1 MSAWRWSVA
10 RLKAYAELTRLHRP
24 IGSLLLLWPT
34 WWALWLASGGLPDPK
49 FLAVFTAGVL
59 TMRSAGCAIN
69 DYLDRDFDR
78 YVERTRSRPL
88 ARGAIRPA
96 EALVICVLLLMV
108 SLALVLTLN
117 RRTQELAVIGA
128 LLAVTYP
135 LGKRLTHM
143 PQVYL
148 GLAFGWGIPMAFAAV
163 QDKVPPIAWLL
174 LIANVFW
181 TVAYDT
187 FYAMTDRTDDL
198 KIGVKSTA
206 ILFGEDD
213 RLIVGVLQASALA
226 TLALVGWQGR
236 LGPWFYGGL
245 GVAALTALHHQYLT
259 RQREPAACFRA
270 FLANNWFGAAVFA
283 GIAAHF
289 WMQP

>member
-1 MSAWRWSVA
+1 
-10 RLKAYAELTRLHRP
+10 
-24 IGSLLLLWPT
+24 
-34 WWALWLASGGLPDPK
+34 
-49 FLAVFTAGVL
+49 VFTAGVL

-78 YVERTRSRPL
+78 HVERTRHRPL
-88 ARGAIRPA
+88 ARGAIRPV
-96 EALVICVLLLMV
+96 EALAICVLLLMA

-135 LGKRLTHM
+135 LGKRLTHL

-148 GLAFGWGIPMAFAAV
+148 GLAFGWGIPMAYAAV

-187 FYAMTDRTDDL
+187 FYAMADRADDL
-198 KIGVKSTA
+198 KIGVKSSA

-226 TLALVGWQGR
+226 TLALVGWNAR

-245 GVAALTALHHQYLT
+245 GIAALLAAHQQYLT
-259 RQREPAACFRA
+259 RRREPAACFRA

-289 WMQP
+289 GMQP

>member
-1 MSAWRWSVA
+1 MSAWRWLAA
-10 RLKAYAELTRLHRP
+10 RLKAYAQLTRLHRP

-34 WWALWLASGGLPDPK
+34 WWALWLASHGLPNPK
-49 FLAVFTAGVL
+49 ILAVFTAGVL

-69 DYLDRDFDR
+69 DYLDRDFDAH
-78 YVERTRSRPL
+78 VERTLNRPL
-88 ARGAIRPA
+88 VRGAMRPA
-96 EALVICVLLLMV
+96 EALAICVLLLMA
-108 SLALVLTLN
+108 SLALVLILN

-135 LGKRLTHM
+135 LGKRLTHL

-148 GLAFGWGIPMAFAAV
+148 GIAFGWGIPMAFAAV
-163 QDKVPPIAWLL
+163 QDKVPPIGWLL

-187 FYAMTDRTDDL
+187 FYAMTDRADDL
-198 KIGVKSTA
+198 KIGIKSSA

-213 RLIVGVLQASALA
+213 RLIIGVLQASALA
-226 TLALVGWQGR
+226 TLALVGWQAR
-236 LGPWFYGGL
+236 LGVWFYGGL
-245 GVAALTALHHQYLT
+245 GLAALTAVHHQYLT
-259 RQREPAACFRA
+259 RRREPSACFRA

-283 GIAAHF
+283 GIASHY
-289 WMQP
+289 WMTA

>member
-1 MSAWRWSVA
+1 MLD
-10 RLKAYAELTRLHRP
+10 RLKSYAELTRLHRP

-34 WWALWLASGGLPDPK
+34 WWALCLASSGVPDWK
-49 FLAVFTAGVL
+49 ILAVFTAGVL

-69 DYLDRDFDR
+69 DYLDRDVDR
-78 YVERTRSRPL
+78 HVERTRNRPL

-96 EALVICVLLLMV
+96 EALVICVLLLMA

-117 RRTQELAVIGA
+117 RRTQELAVVGA

-135 LGKRLTHM
+135 LGKRLTHL

-148 GLAFGWGIPMAFAAV
+148 GLAFGWGIPMAYAAV

-187 FYAMTDRTDDL
+187 YYAMADRADDIR
-198 KIGVKSTA
+198 IGVKSTA

-213 RLIVGVLQASALA
+213 RLIIGVLQASALA
-226 TLALVGWQGR
+226 TLALVGWQAR
-236 LGPWFYGGL
+236 LGVWFFGGL
-245 GVAALTALHHQYLT
+245 AVAGLLAMHQQYQ
-259 RQREPAACFRA
+259 RRGREPGACFNA

-283 GIAAHF
+283 GIAAHY
-289 WMQP
+289 WMSP

>member
-1 MSAWRWSVA
+1 M
-10 RLKAYAELTRLHRP
+10 
-24 IGSLLLLWPT
+24 
-34 WWALWLASGGLPDPK
+34 
-49 FLAVFTAGVL
+49 
-59 TMRSAGCAIN
+59 
-69 DYLDRDFDR
+69 
-78 YVERTRSRPL
+78 ERTRNRPL

-96 EALVICVLLLMV
+96 EALVICVLLLIA

-135 LGKRLTHM
+135 LGKRLTHL
-143 PQVYL
+143 PQIYL
-148 GLAFGWGIPMAFAAV
+148 GLAFGWGIPMAYAAV

-187 FYAMTDRTDDL
+187 FYAMADRADDI
-198 KIGVKSTA
+198 KVGVKSTA

-213 RLIVGVLQASALA
+213 RLIIGVLQASALA
-226 TLALVGWQGR
+226 TLALVGWNAR

-245 GVAALTALHHQYLT
+245 GLAALTALHHQYLA
-259 RQREPAACFRA
+259 RHREPAACFRA
-270 FLANNWFGAAVFA
+270 FVANNWFGAAVFA
-283 GIAAHF
+283 GIAAHYG
-289 WMQP
+289 MQP

>member
-1 MSAWRWSVA
+1 MTATA
-10 RLKAYAELTRLHRP
+10 RLAAYLELMRLHRP
-24 IGSLLLLWPT
+24 IGVLLLLWPT
-34 WWALWLASGGLPDPK
+34 WWALWLTSGGLPDLK
-49 FLAVFTAGVL
+49 ILVVFTAGVVA
-59 TMRSAGCAIN
+59 MRSAGCAIN
-69 DYLDRDFDR
+69 DYLDSDFDR
-78 YVERTRSRPL
+78 HVERTRNRPL

-96 EALVICVLLLMV
+96 EALVVCVLLLMV

-135 LGKRLTHM
+135 LGKRLTHL
-143 PQVYL
+143 PQIYL

-163 QDKVPPIAWLL
+163 QDKVPPIGWLL

-187 FYAMTDRTDDL
+187 FYAMADRDDD
-198 KIGVKSTA
+198 IRVGIKSTA

-226 TLALVGWQGR
+226 TLALVGWNAY
-236 LGPWFYGGL
+236 LGPWFFGGL
-245 GVAALTALHHQYLT
+245 GIAALTAVYHQYLA
-259 RQREPAACFRA
+259 RRREPAACFKA

-283 GIAAHF
+283 GIATHY

>member
-1 MSAWRWSVA
+1 MLK

-34 WWALWLASGGLPDPK
+34 WWALWIASNGVPDWK
-49 FLAVFTAGVL
+49 TLAVFTAGVL

-69 DYLDRDFDR
+69 DYLDRDVDR
-78 YVERTRSRPL
+78 HVERTRNRPL

-96 EALVICVLLLMV
+96 EALVICVLLLMA

-117 RRTQELAVIGA
+117 RRTQELAVVGA

-135 LGKRLTHM
+135 LGKRLTHL

-174 LIANVFW
+174 LIGNVFW

-187 FYAMTDRTDDL
+187 FYAMADRADDIR
-198 KIGVKSTA
+198 IGVKSTA
-206 ILFGEDD
+206 ILFGDDD
-213 RLIVGVLQASALA
+213 RLIIGVLQASALA
-226 TLALVGWQGR
+226 TLALVGWQAR
-236 LGPWFYGGL
+236 LGVWFYGGL
-245 GVAALTALHHQYLT
+245 AVAGLLAMHQQYRT
-259 RQREPAACFRA
+259 RGREPSACFNA

-283 GIAAHF
+283 GIALHYG
-289 WMQP
+289 MSS

>member
-1 MSAWRWSVA
+1 MSLTG
-10 RLKAYAELTRLHRP
+10 RLRLYVELTRLNRP
-24 IGSLLLLWPT
+24 IGILLLLWPT
-34 WWALWLASGGLPDPK
+34 WWALWLASGGLPDWR
-49 FLAVFTAGVL
+49 LLTVFTAGVVS
-59 TMRSAGCAIN
+59 MRSAGCAIN

-78 YVERTRSRPL
+78 HVARTRLRPL
-88 ARGAIRPA
+88 ARGALRPA
-96 EALVICVLLLMV
+96 EALVVCVALLMV

-128 LLAVTYP
+128 LLALTYP
-135 LGKRLTHM
+135 LGKRLTHL

-187 FYAMTDRTDDL
+187 FYAMADRADDVR
-198 KIGVKSTA
+198 IGVKSTA
-206 ILFGEDD
+206 ILFGDDD
-213 RLIVGVLQASALA
+213 RLIIGVLQASTLA
-226 TLALVGWQGR
+226 TLALVGWQAR
-236 LGPWFYGGL
+236 LGMWFFAGL
-245 GVAALTALHHQYLT
+245 GLAALTAAHHQYLA
-259 RQREPAACFRA
+259 RHREPAACFRA

-283 GIAAHF
+283 GIAVHYGVS
-289 WMQP
+289 P

>member
-1 MSAWRWSVA
+1 MLD

-34 WWALWLASGGLPDPK
+34 WWALWLASSGVPDWK
-49 FLAVFTAGVL
+49 ILAVFTAGVL

-69 DYLDRDFDR
+69 DYLDRDVDR
-78 YVERTRSRPL
+78 HVERTRNRPL

-96 EALVICVLLLMV
+96 EALVICVLLLMA

-117 RRTQELAVIGA
+117 RRTQELAVVGA

-135 LGKRLTHM
+135 LGKRLTHL

-148 GLAFGWGIPMAFAAV
+148 GLAFGWGIPMAYAAV

-187 FYAMTDRTDDL
+187 FYAMADRADDIR
-198 KIGVKSTA
+198 IGVKSTA

-213 RLIVGVLQASALA
+213 RLIIGVLQASALA
-226 TLALVGWQGR
+226 TLALVGWQAR
-236 LGPWFYGGL
+236 LGVWFFGGL
-245 GVAALTALHHQYLT
+245 GIAALLALHQQYRT
-259 RQREPAACFRA
+259 RGREPVACFRA

-283 GIAAHF
+283 GIAMHY
-289 WMQP
+289 WMTP

>member
-1 MSAWRWSVA
+1 MG
-10 RLKAYAELTRLHRP
+10 RLRLYAELTRLHRP
-24 IGSLLLLWPT
+24 IGILLLLWPT
-34 WWALWLASGGLPDPK
+34 WWALWLASGGLPDWRL
-49 FLAVFTAGVL
+49 LAVFTAGVVS
-59 TMRSAGCAIN
+59 MRSAGCAIN

-78 YVERTRSRPL
+78 HVARTRQRPL
-88 ARGAIRPA
+88 ARGALRPV
-96 EALVICVLLLMV
+96 EALGVCVALLVV

-128 LLAVTYP
+128 LLALTYP
-135 LGKRLTHM
+135 LGKRLTHL

-187 FYAMTDRTDDL
+187 FYAMADRADDVR
-198 KIGVKSTA
+198 IGVKSTA
-206 ILFGEDD
+206 ILFGDDD
-213 RLIVGVLQASALA
+213 RLIIGVLQASALA
-226 TLALVGWQGR
+226 TLALVGWQAR
-236 LGPWFYGGL
+236 LGVWFFAGL
-245 GVAALTALHHQYLT
+245 GLAALTAAHHQYLA
-259 RQREPAACFRA
+259 RHREPAACFRA

-283 GIAAHF
+283 GIAVHYGVS
-289 WMQP
+289 M

>member
-1 MSAWRWSVA
+1 MTATA
-10 RLKAYAELTRLHRP
+10 RLAAYLELMRLHRP
-24 IGSLLLLWPT
+24 IGVLLLLWPT
-34 WWALWLASGGLPDPK
+34 WWALWLTSGGLPDLK
-49 FLAVFTAGVL
+49 ILVVFTAGVV

-69 DYLDRDFDR
+69 DYLDSDFDR
-78 YVERTRSRPL
+78 HVERTRNRPL

-96 EALVICVLLLMV
+96 EALVVCVLLLMV

-135 LGKRLTHM
+135 LGKRLTHL
-143 PQVYL
+143 PQIYL

-187 FYAMTDRTDDL
+187 FYAMADRDDD
-198 KIGVKSTA
+198 IRVGIKSTA

-226 TLALVGWQGR
+226 TLALVGWNAY
-236 LGPWFYGGL
+236 LGPWFFAGL
-245 GVAALTALHHQYLT
+245 GIAALTAVHHQYLA
-259 RQREPAACFRA
+259 RRREPAACFKA
-270 FLANNWFGAAVFA
+270 FVANNWFGAAVFA
-283 GIAAHF
+283 GIAIHY

>member
-1 MSAWRWSVA
+1 MSLTG
-10 RLKAYAELTRLHRP
+10 RLRLYAELTRLHRP
-24 IGSLLLLWPT
+24 IGILLLLWPT
-34 WWALWLASGGLPDPK
+34 WWALWLASGGLPDWRL
-49 FLAVFTAGVL
+49 LAVFTAGVVS
-59 TMRSAGCAIN
+59 MRSAGCAIN

-78 YVERTRSRPL
+78 HVARTRLRPL
-88 ARGAIRPA
+88 ARGALRPV
-96 EALVICVLLLMV
+96 EALVVCVALLMV

-128 LLAVTYP
+128 LLALTYP
-135 LGKRLTHM
+135 LGKRLTHL

-187 FYAMTDRTDDL
+187 FYAMADRADDVR
-198 KIGVKSTA
+198 IGVKSTA
-206 ILFGEDD
+206 ILFGDDD
-213 RLIVGVLQASALA
+213 RLIIGVLQASTLA
-226 TLALVGWQGR
+226 TLALVGWQAR
-236 LGPWFYGGL
+236 LGMWFFAGL
-245 GVAALTALHHQYLT
+245 GLAALTAAHHQYLA
-259 RQREPAACFRA
+259 RHREPAACFRA

-283 GIAAHF
+283 GIAVHYGVSA
-289 WMQP
+289 

>member
-1 MSAWRWSVA
+1 MLQ

-34 WWALWLASGGLPDPK
+34 WWALWLASHGLPDLRT
-49 FLAVFTAGVL
+49 LAVFTAGVL

-69 DYLDRDFDR
+69 DYLDRDVDR
-78 YVERTRSRPL
+78 QVERTRNRPL
-88 ARGAIRPA
+88 ARGAIRPF
-96 EALVICVLLLMV
+96 EALVICVLLLMA

-135 LGKRLTHM
+135 LGKRLTHL

-187 FYAMTDRTDDL
+187 FYAMADRADDMR
-198 KIGVKSTA
+198 IGVKSTA
-206 ILFGEDD
+206 ILFGDDD
-213 RLIVGVLQASALA
+213 RLIIGVLQASALA
-226 TLALVGWQGR
+226 TLALVGWQAR
-236 LGPWFYGGL
+236 LGVWFFGGL
-245 GVAALTALHHQYLT
+245 AVAGLLTAQQQYRT
-259 RQREPAACFRA
+259 RGREPAACFKA

-283 GIAAHF
+283 GIALHYGIA
-289 WMQP
+289 P

>member
-1 MSAWRWSVA
+1 MLK

-34 WWALWLASGGLPDPK
+34 WWALWLASHGVPDLRT
-49 FLAVFTAGVL
+49 LAVFTAGVL

-69 DYLDRDFDR
+69 DYLDRDVDR
-78 YVERTRSRPL
+78 HVERTRNRPL

-96 EALVICVLLLMV
+96 EALVICVLLLMA

-117 RRTQELAVIGA
+117 RRTQELAVVGA

-135 LGKRLTHM
+135 LGKRLTHL

-187 FYAMTDRTDDL
+187 FYAMADRADDIR
-198 KIGVKSTA
+198 IGVKSTA
-206 ILFGEDD
+206 ILFGDDD
-213 RLIVGVLQASALA
+213 RLIIGVLQASALA
-226 TLALVGWQGR
+226 TLALVGWQAR
-236 LGPWFYGGL
+236 LGVWFYGGL
-245 GVAALTALHHQYLT
+245 AVAGLLALHQQYRT
-259 RQREPAACFRA
+259 RGREPGACFNA

-283 GIAAHF
+283 GIAMHYG
-289 WMQP
+289 MSS